1 MQGATSLATASATL
15 SWREDAAEGVI
26 ARRRKIA
33 FVAAGAVLGAALL
46 GGFVWS
52 RGAHGDGATSVSGN
66 AAPAARRTFVLF
78 IDSAPAGAEIREG
91 DRTLGHAPMQ
101 ISIDN
106 EAAQKDARRFE
117 VRRAGFLPYSIV
129 QGPSEENVRINA
141 PLVAVAAETAG
152 APQPAVPPPPGAA
165 TAPATPATPPIAPAI
180 KEHSASLGKGARG
193 AAPRVEAPAAAPSPP
208 AATPP
213 PTVATPPPPPSDIR
227 LQR

>member
-1 MQGATSLATASATL
+1 MPGATSLATASATL
-15 SWREDAAEGVI
+15 SWREDAEGAS

-33 FVAAGAVLGAALL
+33 FATAGAVLAAALL

-52 RGAHGDGATSVSGN
+52 RGTHSDAGTSVSGN

-78 IDSAPAGAEIREG
+78 IDSAPAGAEIWEG
-91 DRTLGHAPMQ
+91 DSALGHAPMQ

-106 EAAQKDARRFE
+106 EAAHKDARRFV

-152 APQPAVPPPPGAA
+152 ATQPAVPPPPGAVA
-165 TAPATPATPPIAPAI
+165 APAATATPPIAPAV
-180 KEHSASLGKGARG
+180 KDHSAASLGKGARG
-193 AAPRVEAPAAAPSPP
+193 AAPRVEPPAAAPSPP
-208 AATPP
+208 AATPAP
-213 PTVATPPPPPSDIR
+213 SAATPPPPPSDIR